1 MTYFT
6 DCQTLRDLKAAYR
19 RAAMANHPDRGG
31 SEDAMKAINLAYEK
45 AFARLQASD
54 TREAENSREAS
65 EAPGEF
71 INIINLLIKLKGI
84 DLELCGMWIWISG
97 NTRPHKDTL
106 KTAGCRWASK
116 KKMWYWHPAGWES
129 NGRGKT
135 SMAQIRDKYGSIQFR
150 ADGSESEC
158 QREKITA

>member
-1 MTYFT
+1 MTYF
-6 DCQTLRDLKAAYR
+6 DNCRTLQELKTAYR
-19 RAAMANHPDRGG
+19 RAAMDNHPDRGG
-31 SEDAMKAINLAYEK
+31 DENTMKAINLAYEK
-45 AFARLQASD
+45 AFSRLQAQD
-54 TREAENSREAS
+54 TPEAASSRKAS
-65 EAPGEF
+65 EAPEEF
-71 INIINLLIKLKGI
+71 IAIINLLAKLNGI

-150 ADGSESEC
+150 ADGSESEY